1 MWESRRKARYVHH
14 LNMVSSFFLIYL
26 CLMQAIS
33 FAVQYSSAT
42 FGFLLNVGGFLS
54 VLDTYQQMAKNLA
67 REVLH
72 ATFFMPRG
80 DADIPQAIAG
90 RIDYLHQM
98 LGLQNDEALC
108 GKEHLVC
115 KEYPNLGGRT
125 ALRFS
130 PKGGND

>member
-1 MWESRRKARYVHH
+1 
-14 LNMVSSFFLIYL
+14 MVSSFFLIYL
-26 CLMQAIS
+26 FLMQAIS

-42 FGFLLNVGGFLS
+42 FGFLLNVGSFLS

-115 KEYPNLGGRT
+115 KEYPNLGGRA

>member
-1 MWESRRKARYVHH
+1 MWESRRKARYVLH

-26 CLMQAIS
+26 CPMQAIS

-42 FGFLLNVGGFLS
+42 FGFLLNVGSFLS
-54 VLDTYQQMAKNLA
+54 VLDSDTYQQMAKNLA

-98 LGLQNDEALC
+98 LGL
-108 GKEHLVC
+108 
-115 KEYPNLGGRT
+115 
-125 ALRFS
+125 
-130 PKGGND
+130 